1 LPTKDSGNGAARR
14 RPTIKMIAKLAKVA
28 PSTVSRAIN
37 DEPSISEETRR
48 RITRIA
54 DRMGFVPNVI
64 ARGLVTRRTNI
75 VALIL
80 GVTRNPFYLEM
91 IPVISAQLATR
102 GMPLMIFRMSGQ
114 DRVEDTLATLAR
126 HQVSGC
132 LIAAASLTPEAAAM
146 CSRFNIPIVMINRL
160 AEVQASS
167 VNCNNRE
174 AGEQVGTLLRQE
186 GRTRLAYVGGEG
198 NAVTFQDSER
208 EAGFARAAKA
218 AGLAV
223 PQRFAGAYSY
233 EGGLA
238 VAERLL
244 ATQRSFDGIFVAND
258 IMAFGVIDGLRRAG
272 IAIPRDVS
280 VVGFD
285 DLPEARWSAYDL
297 TTVRQ
302 PIVTIVDRAL
312 SILDRHLSEEA
323 APAESV
329 IVRAELIRRGTTL

>member
-1 LPTKDSGNGAARR
+1 LATERKGPGGARR
-14 RPTIKMIAKLAKVA
+14 RPTIKMIAKLANVA
-28 PSTVSRAIN
+28 PSTVSRALN
-37 DEPSISEETRR
+37 AESSISAETRQ

-54 DRMGFVPNVI
+54 DRVGFVPNGI
-64 ARGLVTRRTNI
+64 ARGLVNGRTNI

-91 IPVISAQLATR
+91 IPVMSAQLATR

-114 DRVEDTLATLAR
+114 DRVEDTLAMLAR

-132 LIAAASLTPEAAAM
+132 LIAAASLTREAAAM

-160 AEVQASS
+160 AQVDASS

-174 AGEQVGTLLRQE
+174 AGEQVGQLLRQE
-186 GRTRLAYVGGEG
+186 GRTRLAYVGGEDD
-198 NAVTFQDSER
+198 AITYQDIER
-208 EAGFARAAKA
+208 EAGFARAAKS

-223 PQRFAGAYSY
+223 PQRFAGPYSY
-233 EGGLA
+233 EGGLD
-238 VAERLL
+238 VAERLV
-244 ATQRSFDGIFVAND
+244 ASRRTFDGIFVAND

-272 IAIPRDVS
+272 VVIPRDVS

-302 PIVTIVDRAL
+302 PIVSIVDRAL
-312 SILDRHLSEEA
+312 TILDHHLSDET
-323 APAESV
+323 APAEAM
-329 IVRAELIRRGTTL
+329 IVHAELIRRGTTL